1 MKFLVK
7 RPFTHFCVSLECSLA
22 VYCDTSKRELG
33 FGVFAHVHVRRKI
46 MVAELGRLEKEGRR
60 KKKMREQGREGLK
73 IGWTKLRWNAE
84 NGITEQK

>member
-1 MKFLVK
+1 
-7 RPFTHFCVSLECSLA
+7 
-22 VYCDTSKRELG
+22 
-33 FGVFAHVHVRRKI
+33 
-46 MVAELGRLEKEGRR
+46 MVAELKRIEKEGRR